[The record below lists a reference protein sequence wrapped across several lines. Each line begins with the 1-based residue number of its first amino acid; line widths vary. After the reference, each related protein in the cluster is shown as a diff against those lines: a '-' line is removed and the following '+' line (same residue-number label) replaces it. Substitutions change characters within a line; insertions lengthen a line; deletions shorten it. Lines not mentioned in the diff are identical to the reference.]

1 MEGDSSESCLN
12 LNGSKV
18 VGVDLIEKALQDLAL
33 LEDLCDSKKRILL
46 SVHLRY
52 ADPVT
57 AVVVDQ
63 NVLILAL
70 ETDVTKVVRLT
81 PKDVNITLA
90 IIKMVVGNALLAS
103 GSIQRKH

>member
-1 MEGDSSESCLN
+1 LERDSSKSRLD

-18 VGVDLIEKALQDLAL
+18 VDIDLLEKVLEDLAL
-33 LEDLCDSKKRILL
+33 LKDLCDSKKRILL
-46 SVHLRY
+46 SVHLGD
-52 ADPVT
+52 ADSVA

-63 NVLILAL
+63 NVLILAF
-70 ETDVTKVVRLT
+70 ETNVTKVVRLT

-103 GSIQRKH
+103 GSI

>member
-1 MEGDSSESCLN
+1 LKRDSSKSCLD
-12 LNGSKV
+12 LNGCKV
-18 VGVDLIEKALQDLAL
+18 VDVDLLEKVLEDLAL

-46 SVHLRY
+46 PVHLGD

-63 NVLILAL
+63 NVLILAF
-70 ETDVTKVVRLT
+70 ETNVTKVVRLT

-90 IIKMVVGNALLAS
+90 IIRMIVGNALLAS
-103 GSIQRKH
+103 GPIQRKD